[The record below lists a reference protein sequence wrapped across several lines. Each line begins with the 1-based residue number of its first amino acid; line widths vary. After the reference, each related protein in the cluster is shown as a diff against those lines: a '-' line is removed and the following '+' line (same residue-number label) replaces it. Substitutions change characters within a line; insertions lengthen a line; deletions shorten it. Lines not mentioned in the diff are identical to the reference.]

1 MQGVFPLGG
10 TLLVLFHKLIV
21 KHSTLVGVNQSIS
34 KFMDKDIF
42 MFGDSGNSSIAS
54 MLPALIQNRGLDP
67 NAVFAMMGN
76 RQGGGFGNGNDFF
89 AILLLFI
96 LMGAWGNN
104 GFGGGFGGNNGG
116 GIPLNMLANDSSLE
130 LIMSTLQR
138 NGLDVSQLAS
148 TLNCSIGQVTSGIN
162 ALATQ
167 ISTLAGQQGLSAQQI
182 INSIQAG
189 NCQLSSQLAECC
201 CNVRTA
207 IERQGY
213 ESQLAVC
220 NQTNTL
226 VGTANQNTLALRD
239 AGTANTN
246 AIIGKLDQMQNQ
258 ALQDKID
265 ALRERNTT
273 LLNQL
278 SQEHQNAYFAQV
290 SAQTIAPVNA
300 ALGDLSNRLAAIEC
314 KQPATVTVPY
324 VPAMSNL
331 VPVNYGINVNPFAAS
346 TLGSCGC

>member
-1 MQGVFPLGG
+1 MQGVFPWGG

-116 GIPLNMLANDSSLE
+116 GLPLNMLANDSSRE

-300 ALGDLSNRLAAIEC
+300 ALSDLSNRLSAIEC

>member
-1 MQGVFPLGG
+1 
-10 TLLVLFHKLIV
+10 
-21 KHSTLVGVNQSIS
+21 
-34 KFMDKDIF
+34 MDKDIF

-116 GIPLNMLANDSSLE
+116 GLPLNMLANDSSLE

-226 VGTANQNTLALRD
+226 VSTANQNTLALRD

-300 ALGDLSNRLAAIEC
+300 ALSDLSNRLSAIEC

>member
-1 MQGVFPLGG
+1 MQGVFPWGG

-116 GIPLNMLANDSSLE
+116 GLPLNMLANDSSRE

-189 NCQLSSQLAECC
+189 NCQLSAQIAECC

>member
-1 MQGVFPLGG
+1 MESQKIYLAGNGG
-10 TLLVLFHKLIV
+10 GADTSALL
-21 KHSTLVGVNQSIS
+21 
-34 KFMDKDIF
+34 
-42 MFGDSGNSSIAS
+42 AS
-54 MLPALIQNRGLDP
+54 ALQNRGLDP

-104 GFGGGFGGNNGG
+104 GIGGLGGNNGG
-116 GIPLNMLANDSSLE
+116 GLPLNMLSNDSSRE
-130 LIMSTLQR
+130 LIMSAIQR

-226 VGTANQNTLALRD
+226 VNTANANALSLRD
-239 AGTANTN
+239 AGTANTQ
-246 AIIGKLDQMQNQ
+246 AIMGKLDAMQNQ
-258 ALQDKID
+258 ALHDKID
-265 ALRERNTT
+265 ALREKNST

-278 SQEHQNAYFAQV
+278 SQEHQNAYFAQIT
-290 SAQTIAPVNA
+290 AQSTAPINA
-300 ALGDLSNRLAAIEC
+300 ALGDLSQRLAAIEC
-314 KQPATVTVPY
+314 KQPPTINVPY
-324 VPAMSNL
+324 MPAMGSMIPVNYS
-331 VPVNYGINVNPFAAS
+331 VPVNFGVSPLN
-346 TLGSCGC
+346 GCGC

>member
-1 MQGVFPLGG
+1 MSRLIAF
-10 TLLVLFHKLIV
+10 LFHKLIV

-116 GIPLNMLANDSSLE
+116 GLPLNMLANDSSRE

>member
-1 MQGVFPLGG
+1 MQGGG
-10 TLLVLFHKLIV
+10 TMCTPILFLFHKLIV

-116 GIPLNMLANDSSLE
+116 GLPLNMLANDSSRE

-300 ALGDLSNRLAAIEC
+300 ALSDLSNRLSAIEC

>member
-1 MQGVFPLGG
+1 MQGVFPWGG

-21 KHSTLVGVNQSIS
+21 KRSTLVGVNQSIS

-42 MFGDSGNSSIAS
+42 MFGDSGNSSITS
-54 MLPALIQNRGLDP
+54 MLPALMQNRGLDP

-104 GFGGGFGGNNGG
+104 GFGGGFGGNKGG
-116 GIPLNMLANDSSLE
+116 GLPLNMLANDSSLE

-148 TLNCSIGQVTSGIN
+148 TLNCSIGQATSGIN

-226 VGTANQNTLALRD
+226 VNTANQNTLALRD

-246 AIIGKLDQMQNQ
+246 AIIGKLDQMQTQ

-265 ALRERNTT
+265 ALRERNST

-278 SQEHQNAYFAQV
+278 SQEHQTAAFSQMIGQATTPIV
-290 SAQTIAPVNA
+290 AAVNN
-300 ALGDLSNRLAAIEC
+300 LQNDVNGIKC
-314 KQPATVTVPY
+314 KLPETATVPY
-324 VPAMSNL
+324 SPIVGVPTCVAAQ
-331 VPVNYGINVNPFAAS
+331 YG
-346 TLGSCGC
+346 LGFGLNGFGNGFWG

>member
-1 MQGVFPLGG
+1 
-10 TLLVLFHKLIV
+10 
-21 KHSTLVGVNQSIS
+21 
-34 KFMDKDIF
+34 MDKDIF

-54 MLPALIQNRGLDP
+54 MLPALMQNRGLDP

-116 GIPLNMLANDSSLE
+116 GLPLNMLANDSSRE

-300 ALGDLSNRLAAIEC
+300 ALSDLSNRLSAIEC

>member
-1 MQGVFPLGG
+1 M
-10 TLLVLFHKLIV
+10 LVLFHKLIV

-67 NAVFAMMGN
+67 NAVFALMGN

-116 GIPLNMLANDSSLE
+116 GLPLNMLANDSSLE

-226 VGTANQNTLALRD
+226 VSTANQNTLALRD

-300 ALGDLSNRLAAIEC
+300 ALSDLSNRLSAIEC

>member
-1 MQGVFPLGG
+1 MQGVFPWGG

-116 GIPLNMLANDSSLE
+116 GLPLNMLANDSSRE

>member
-1 MQGVFPLGG
+1 MSRLIAF
-10 TLLVLFHKLIV
+10 LFHKLIV

-116 GIPLNMLANDSSLE
+116 GLPPNMLANDSSRE

>member
-1 MQGVFPLGG
+1 MQGVFPWGG

-116 GIPLNMLANDSSLE
+116 GLPLNMLANDSSRE

-138 NGLDVSQLAS
+138 HGFDVSQLAS

>member
-1 MQGVFPLGG
+1 M
-10 TLLVLFHKLIV
+10 LVLFHKLIV

-54 MLPALIQNRGLDP
+54 ML
-67 NAVFAMMGN
+67 
-76 RQGGGFGNGNDFF
+76 
-89 AILLLFI
+89 
-96 LMGAWGNN
+96 
-104 GFGGGFGGNNGG
+104 
-116 GIPLNMLANDSSLE
+116 
-130 LIMSTLQR
+130 
-138 NGLDVSQLAS
+138 
-148 TLNCSIGQVTSGIN
+148 
-162 ALATQ
+162 
-167 ISTLAGQQGLSAQQI
+167 SAQI
-182 INSIQAG
+182 
-189 NCQLSSQLAECC
+189 AECC

-300 ALGDLSNRLAAIEC
+300 ALSDLSNRLSAIEC

>member
-1 MQGVFPLGG
+1 MAGQ
-10 TLLVLFHKLIV
+10 
-21 KHSTLVGVNQSIS
+21 
-34 KFMDKDIF
+34 
-42 MFGDSGNSSIAS
+42 
-54 MLPALIQNRGLDP
+54 
-67 NAVFAMMGN
+67 
-76 RQGGGFGNGNDFF
+76 
-89 AILLLFI
+89 
-96 LMGAWGNN
+96 
-104 GFGGGFGGNNGG
+104 
-116 GIPLNMLANDSSLE
+116 
-130 LIMSTLQR
+130 
-138 NGLDVSQLAS
+138 
-148 TLNCSIGQVTSGIN
+148 IGMTGQQVIN
-162 ALATQ
+162 A
-167 ISTLAGQQGLSAQQI
+167 
-182 INSIQAG
+182 IQAG
-189 NCQLSSQLAECC
+189 NCQLSAQIAECC

-300 ALGDLSNRLAAIEC
+300 ALSDLSNRLSAIEC